1 MITTDISLLVVF
13 GFLLL
18 AAYIGGGIVAWV
30 LSWEAR
36 RDRRELR
43 QERQMLI
50 DENRHLSQ
58 EILKLKEEIIDLR
71 AQLAAAV
78 QEINKFTAV
87 LDTCP
92 TPQVLGTT
100 GVQCGRETGPAG

>member
-1 MITTDISLLVVF
+1 MPVTDMSLFLVF

-18 AAYIGGGIVAWV
+18 AAYVGGGIVAWV

-36 RDRRELR
+36 RDRAELR
-43 QERQMLI
+43 TERHTLI
-50 DENRHLSQ
+50 EENRRLSE

-71 AQLAAAV
+71 GQLAAAI

-87 LDTCP
+87 LDT
-92 TPQVLGTT
+92 T
-100 GVQCGRETGPAG
+100 GVQCGRENINR

>member
-1 MITTDISLLVVF
+1 MPVTDMSLFLVF

-18 AAYIGGGIVAWV
+18 AAYVGGGIIAWI

-36 RDRRELR
+36 RDRAELR
-43 QERQMLI
+43 QERQILI
-50 DENRHLSQ
+50 AENRRLSE

-71 AQLAAAV
+71 AQLSTAL

-87 LDTCP
+87 LD
-92 TPQVLGTT
+92 GS
-100 GVQCGRETGPAG
+100 REDSNR

>member
-1 MITTDISLLVVF
+1 MPVADISLLLVF

-18 AAYIGGGIVAWV
+18 AAYIGGGVVAWI

-36 RDRRELR
+36 RDRAELR
-43 QERQMLI
+43 QERQTLI
-50 DENRHLSQ
+50 AENRRLSE

-71 AQLAAAV
+71 GQLAVAV

-87 LDTCP
+87 LDTP
-92 TPQVLGTT
+92 
-100 GVQCGRETGPAG
+100 GVQCGREDFNS

>member
-1 MITTDISLLVVF
+1 MPVADISLLLVF

-36 RDRRELR
+36 RDRAELR
-43 QERQMLI
+43 TERQTLI
-50 DENRHLSQ
+50 SENRRLSE

-71 AQLAAAV
+71 GQLATAI

-87 LDTCP
+87 FD
-92 TPQVLGTT
+92 
-100 GVQCGRETGPAG
+100 GRENSNS

>member
-1 MITTDISLLVVF
+1 MTSVADISFLVVF

-18 AAYIGGGIVAWV
+18 AGYIGGGIVAWI

-36 RDRRELR
+36 RDRAELR
-43 QERQMLI
+43 TERQTLI
-50 DENRHLSQ
+50 AENRRLSE

-71 AQLAAAV
+71 SQLATAV

-87 LDTCP
+87 LDT
-92 TPQVLGTT
+92 T
-100 GVQCGRETGPAG
+100 GVQCGRESLS

>member
-1 MITTDISLLVVF
+1 MPVTDMSLFLVF

-36 RDRRELR
+36 RDRAELR
-43 QERQMLI
+43 QERQTLI
-50 DENRHLSQ
+50 EENRRLSE
-58 EILKLKEEIIDLR
+58 EILQLKEQIIDLR
-71 AQLAAAV
+71 GQLATAI

-87 LDTCP
+87 MD
-92 TPQVLGTT
+92 
-100 GVQCGRETGPAG
+100 GRENFNS